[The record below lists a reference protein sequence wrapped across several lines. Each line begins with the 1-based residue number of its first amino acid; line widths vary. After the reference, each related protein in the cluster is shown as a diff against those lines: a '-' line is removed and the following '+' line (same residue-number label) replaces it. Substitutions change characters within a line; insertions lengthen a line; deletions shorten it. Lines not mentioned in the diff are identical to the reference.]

1 MAQGIKAH
9 PTSPTSGTAYSRAG
23 CGSKDWRYHRKLG
36 YASAAGSKF
45 NQLSAAWLV
54 SLLHWVAVEKIK
66 LGCHNGCVCI
76 RINFLTATQFK
87 EDLDYVR
94 QELLFAV

>member
-36 YASAAGSKF
+36 NASAAGSKF

-54 SLLHWVAVEKIK
+54 SLLHWVAVEKLNWVAIMGVYVYRESK
-66 LGCHNGCVCI
+66 ILGFPQYSNI
-76 RINFLTATQFK
+76 
-87 EDLDYVR
+87 E
-94 QELLFAV
+94 